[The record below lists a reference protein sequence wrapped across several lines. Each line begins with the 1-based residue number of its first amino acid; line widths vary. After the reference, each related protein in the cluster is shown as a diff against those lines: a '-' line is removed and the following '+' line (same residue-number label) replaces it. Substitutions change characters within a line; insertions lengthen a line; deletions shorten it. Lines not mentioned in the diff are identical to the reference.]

1 MAAQRRF
8 LVVMTVLAIAGAVLQ
23 AVTGDTA
30 LVLHLTPLF
39 LIGGLVLA
47 GRFVGEDRIV
57 ALRRGA
63 IALARAR
70 RVRTRWRHRAEQAL
84 ASLLERSP
92 RLLRGPPAS
101 FAAAA

>member
-8 LVVMTVLAIAGAVLQ
+8 LMVMTMLAIAGAVLQ
-23 AVTGDTA
+23 AVTGDPA

-39 LIGGLVLA
+39 LVGGLVLA
-47 GRFVGEDRIV
+47 GRFVGEERIV

-63 IALARAR
+63 LAVGRAR
-70 RVRTRWRHRAEQAL
+70 RVRARWRPRAERAL